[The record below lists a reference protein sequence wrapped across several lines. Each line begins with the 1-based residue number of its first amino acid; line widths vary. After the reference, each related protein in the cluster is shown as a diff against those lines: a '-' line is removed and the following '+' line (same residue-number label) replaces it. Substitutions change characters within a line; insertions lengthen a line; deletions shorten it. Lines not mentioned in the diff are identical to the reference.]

1 MEEVRFV
8 PATENDVMA
17 IIELRKQVWI
27 TTYRGI
33 YPDDMLDGF
42 DYAWHKEKELQRV
55 SSPQYSV
62 YLIANDG
69 GNIGYLTIRKTKSV
83 VLQSLY
89 VLREYQHQGIG
100 RQAFDFAIQYCK
112 EKNARSFICYCVPE
126 NWNARRFY
134 EKMGGT
140 VIGEDFGNEEH
151 WMDSVIY
158 QFNVQ

>member
-33 YPDDMLDGF
+33 YPDEMLD
-42 DYAWHKEKELQRV
+42 R
-55 SSPQYSV
+55 

-69 GNIGYLTIRKTKSV
+69 GNIGYLTIRETKSV

-89 VLREYQHQGIG
+89 VLREHQHQGIG
-100 RQAFDFAIQYCK
+100 KQAFDFVIQYCK
-112 EKNARSFICYCVPE
+112 EKNARSFLCYCVPE

-158 QFNVQ
+158 QFYVQ